1 MYEIKRGKPQ
11 QWTDEQ
17 LQKFAL
23 GVKYKLPNAKLT
35 ALQLEKETGIG
46 RNTWSRRMK
55 DFINQLNAPV
65 HVPSLKEGGIITI
78 TTVDELF
85 ENYGDNTIELKN
97 EIAKLLNII
106 NDLYNEAKQ
115 VEALKANVTKLQ
127 TELDTTKEKLKQSA
141 EQKVHFEA
149 LYNQIVAESYFP
161 HLYGCSEKLQ
171 AANVKAKIIPLP
183 QSPNEILKVT
193 EPLKI
198 YDVNIKESVIKD
210 GEENDLIKKLNNKFN
225 LDF

>member
-17 LQKFAL
+17 LQKIAL
-23 GVKYKLPNAKLT
+23 EVKYKLPNAKLT

-55 DFINQLNAPV
+55 GFINQLNAPV

-78 TTVDELF
+78 ATVDELF

-106 NDLYNEAKQ
+106 NDLYNDAKQ

-141 EQKVHFEA
+141 EQKVHFEV

-183 QSPNEILKVT
+183 QSPNEILNIT

-198 YDVNIKESVIKD
+198 YNANLKENLIKD